1 MTRRA
6 RVVIAVTALMLLSS
20 AVAFADGWGG
30 PGGHR
35 GGGGGSGW
43 PVLRAVGLS
52 DEQKAQIRQIYAA
65 HRPQLQAL
73 GQQIHA
79 ARQQLGDKLY
89 SATPPSTA
97 DLASINQLRDQM
109 AQERLGIA
117 LAIRN
122 VLTPEQLAKAA
133 QIRQQMQQLRQQ
145 MRDLSRPTS

>member
-1 MTRRA
+1 
-6 RVVIAVTALMLLSS
+6 
-20 AVAFADGWGG
+20 
-30 PGGHR
+30 
-35 GGGGGSGW
+35 
-43 PVLRAVGLS
+43 LS
-52 DEQKAQIRQIYAA
+52 DEQKAYIRQIYAA

-89 SATPPSTA
+89 SAAPPSTA

-109 AQERLGIA
+109 AQERLAIA

>member
-6 RVVIAVTALMLLSS
+6 RVVIAVIAVTLLSS
-20 AVAFADGWGG
+20 AAAFADGWGG

-35 GGGGGSGW
+35 GGGGGFGW

-73 GQQIHA
+73 GEQIHA

-89 SATPPSTA
+89 SATPPSAA
-97 DLASINQLRDQM
+97 DLGSINQLRDQM
-109 AQERLGIA
+109 AQKRLAIA

-122 VLTPEQLAKAA
+122 GLPPKRLAMTP
-133 QIRQQMQQLRQQ
+133 
-145 MRDLSRPTS
+145 

>member
-1 MTRRA
+1 MG
-6 RVVIAVTALMLLSS
+6 VEG
-20 AVAFADGWGG
+20 F
-30 PGGHR
+30 
-35 GGGGGSGW
+35 GW

-52 DEQKAQIRQIYAA
+52 DEQKAHIHQIYAA

-109 AQERLGIA
+109 AQERLAIA

-133 QIRQQMQQLRQQ
+133 QIRQQMQQLR
-145 MRDLSRPTS
+145 

>member
-6 RVVIAVTALMLLSS
+6 RVVIAVIALMLLSG

-35 GGGGGSGW
+35 GGGGGFGL

-79 ARQQLGDKLY
+79 ARQQLGGKLY
-89 SATPPSTA
+89 SATPPATA
-97 DLASINQLRDQM
+97 DLPATNQLRD
-109 AQERLGIA
+109 
-117 LAIRN
+117 
-122 VLTPEQLAKAA
+122 
-133 QIRQQMQQLRQQ
+133 
-145 MRDLSRPTS
+145 

>member
-35 GGGGGSGW
+35 GGGGGFGW

-52 DEQKAQIRQIYAA
+52 DEQKAHIRQIYAA

-79 ARQQLGDKLY
+79 APAARRQAVQRGPAIDGR
-89 SATPPSTA
+89 PGV
-97 DLASINQLRDQM
+97 DQP
-109 AQERLGIA
+109 APRS
-117 LAIRN
+117 
-122 VLTPEQLAKAA
+122 
-133 QIRQQMQQLRQQ
+133 
-145 MRDLSRPTS
+145 D

>member
-20 AVAFADGWGG
+20 AAAFADGWGG

-35 GGGGGSGW
+35 GGGGGFGW

-89 SATPPSTA
+89 SSTPPSTA

-109 AQERLGIA
+109 AQERLAIA

-145 MRDLSRPTS
+145 MRDLNRPTS

>member
-1 MTRRA
+1 TG
-6 RVVIAVTALMLLSS
+6 VQTCALPIFSS

-35 GGGGGSGW
+35 GGGGGFGW

-52 DEQKAQIRQIYAA
+52 DDQKAHIRQIYAA

-89 SATPPSTA
+89 GATPPSTA

-109 AQERLGIA
+109 AQERLAIA

-122 VLTPEQLAKAA
+122 GLTPAQLPKAA